1 MICQAM
7 AKRKTSPAEADASK
21 ASHRSTNQ
29 VGASGDT
36 EPTSPP
42 SNSQSVSNLKSKS
55 EKSVSEDS
63 SHKFSSLTVYS
74 FLILLLA
81 MVTLYYLPTINIVF
95 NSYLYTEDSLNGGW
109 RPASQEILEKYDTDI
124 CNIQRLSVSSL
135 SPANFEKE
143 FRFKKPVLVTFPNG
157 LKDWTDPDLWSRQG
171 LLKAYS
177 NWTLH
182 SGQSLEIV
190 RAGGNAKH
198 RTSFSEF
205 VDSLLAE
212 TNKTTNEPL
221 HYGFDRRFYYD
232 TDLPKSLRLPRYFQS
247 NYLEDDS
254 IFFLGSSL
262 TGVVFHKHSDTWN
275 AVAYGKKRW
284 FLYPPSRTPPGGVYH
299 GFTLLDWF
307 HHVYPEL
314 TEEEKPIECVQQG
327 GEILYLPEGMYH
339 ATLNLGD
346 TIALAIQKKNA
357 TTEIEKLSYEAT
369 RLNNL
374 MSEISEDDSDKA
386 INMKLREIYE
396 RTLELYPDNAE
407 AHHKLG
413 LALFNMGLY
422 RDALPQFMKAI
433 KLDPYFVLAYIHM
446 AKSLAKLRDYVK
458 ADVVFQKAIEI
469 SPNLWDNYKEY
480 GEFLL
485 QQGRPAHALPIYK
498 KGTELM
504 PELTP
509 FWHYYKHCQQQV
521 GDIEGAKQSEQII
534 VKLQKQEETQDS

>member
-1 MICQAM
+1 M

-221 HYGFDRRFYYD
+221 
-232 TDLPKSLRLPRYFQS
+232 
-247 NYLEDDS
+247 
-254 IFFLGSSL
+254 
-262 TGVVFHKHSDTWN
+262 
-275 AVAYGKKRW
+275 
-284 FLYPPSRTPPGGVYH
+284 
-299 GFTLLDWF
+299 
-307 HHVYPEL
+307 
-314 TEEEKPIECVQQG
+314 
-327 GEILYLPEGMYH
+327 
-339 ATLNLGD
+339 
-346 TIALAIQKKNA
+346 
-357 TTEIEKLSYEAT
+357 
-369 RLNNL
+369 
-374 MSEISEDDSDKA
+374 
-386 INMKLREIYE
+386 
-396 RTLELYPDNAE
+396 
-407 AHHKLG
+407 
-413 LALFNMGLY
+413 
-422 RDALPQFMKAI
+422 
-433 KLDPYFVLAYIHM
+433 
-446 AKSLAKLRDYVK
+446 
-458 ADVVFQKAIEI
+458 
-469 SPNLWDNYKEY
+469 
-480 GEFLL
+480 
-485 QQGRPAHALPIYK
+485 
-498 KGTELM
+498 
-504 PELTP
+504 
-509 FWHYYKHCQQQV
+509 
-521 GDIEGAKQSEQII
+521 
-534 VKLQKQEETQDS
+534 